1 MATFHDITY
10 AVDGAAA
17 IVTINRPERYNAF
30 RAKTV
35 EEMIKAF
42 RAAWADRQVQSVILT
57 GAGEKAFCTGGDV
70 KQRAETGDY
79 GPSESGMFEIGYLH
93 KLIRDIPKP
102 VIAGVN
108 GVAVGGGHVLHVLCD
123 VSIASENA
131 LFGQAG
137 PKVGLFDAGFGSA
150 YLARVV
156 GEKKAREIWF
166 WCRMYDAT
174 AAQEMG
180 LVNKVVPAD
189 QLMKEAKK
197 WAAEIADKSPTAIR
211 FLKQSFNADTD
222 HQAGLSNLAMSA
234 LDLFTASPEGLEGRR
249 GRDVRRRRGD
259 QQADD
264 RDRLRAVRAAGGL
277 SSTGF
282 DGDVDLPRS
291 RVLSGCGV
299 VVLGLEL
306 NGRDKAD
313 LAVKAAVIEPVDVL
327 GDRDLQV
334 VDGPPRALVADEFG
348 LEQAVERLGHGV
360 VVGVAPAA
368 DGGDRAGL
376 GQALGV
382 ADGDVLHAAIGVVHQ
397 RGDVVA
403 VASAG
408 PKAHLQGVER
418 EVGAQRGGGL
428 PADDAPAE
436 HVEDERAVHPTGE
449 GADVGQVGHPQAV
462 LRGGGEVALHEVR
475 PAVRAGPGQ
484 RRPRAFR
491 AGDAPQASGFHQPLH
506 RASGDR
512 PGVHTAG
519 TAELRVDLADPVHAV
534 VLLVH
539 SADLGRDLLIAD
551 RPRRGRPGPRRVVGA
566 RGDRDISAEQHRA
579 DRLDP
584 ERVPVLLDVVH
595 DQREGRSSAAAK
607 KPDADS
613 RIAFARRS
621 SRTSRSSSPSRAAA
635 AVVVP
640 GQPPASTSAWVTQPR
655 SVSGLI
661 PSCSPIRRH
670 ALGRDTGS

>member
-1 MATFHDITY
+1 MTSMTPMTQSVASLYKKVISGRPY
-10 AVDGAAA
+10 WYLREMGWVDGKPKM
-17 IVTINRPERYNAF
+17 VSERY
-30 RAKTV
+30 
-35 EEMIKAF
+35 
-42 RAAWADRQVQSVILT
+42 L
-57 GAGEKAFCTGGDV
+57 
-70 KQRAETGDY
+70 
-79 GPSESGMFEIGYLH
+79 
-93 KLIRDIPKP
+93 
-102 VIAGVN
+102 
-108 GVAVGGGHVLHVLCD
+108 
-123 VSIASENA
+123 
-131 LFGQAG
+131 
-137 PKVGLFDAGFGSA
+137 GS
-150 YLARVV
+150 
-156 GEKKAREIWF
+156 
-166 WCRMYDAT
+166 
-174 AAQEMG
+174 
-180 LVNKVVPAD
+180 
-189 QLMKEAKK
+189 
-197 WAAEIADKSPTAIR
+197 AAEIEALLDAREQAIVPDRIRHLDFGAVAAVWGLLSDLGVTAVIDEACGPAPSGLPLSVGTYLALAVLNRVVDPCSKRGFADWWKKTA
-211 FLKQSFNADTD
+211 AD
-222 HQAGLSNLAMSA
+222 
-234 LDLFTASPEGLEGRR
+234 
-249 GRDVRRRRGD
+249 
-259 QQADD
+259 
-264 RDRLRAVRAAGGL
+264 L

-282 DGDVDLPRS
+282 DGDQDLPRS
-291 RVLSGCGV
+291 RVLSGCGA

-334 VDGPPRALVADEFG
+334 VDGAPRAFVTDEFG

-360 VVGVAPAA
+360 VIRVALAA
-368 DGGDRAGL
+368 HGGDRAGL
-376 GQALGV
+376 EQALGV

-436 HVEDERAVHPTGE
+436 HVEDERAVHPAGE

-506 RASGDR
+506 RAAGDR

-519 TAELRVDLADPVHAV
+519 TAELRVDLADPTHAV

-539 SADLGRDLLIAD
+539 LADLGRDLLIAD

-566 RGDRDISAEQHRA
+566 RGDRDISAGQHRA

-607 KPDADS
+607 KTDADS

-621 SRTSRSSSPSRAAA
+621 SRTSRSSSPSRAAS

-640 GQPPASTSAWVTQPR
+640 GRAPASTSAWVTQPR

-670 ALGRDTGS
+670 ALGRDAGS